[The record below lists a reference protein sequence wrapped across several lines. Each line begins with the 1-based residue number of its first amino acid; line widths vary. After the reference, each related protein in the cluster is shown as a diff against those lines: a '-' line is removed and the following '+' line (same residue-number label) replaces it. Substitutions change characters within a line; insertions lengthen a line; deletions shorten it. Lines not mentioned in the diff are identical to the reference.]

1 MIVKCL
7 EDRIS
12 SNLYRAPSICLGFA
26 DVKLLVGQM
35 KRSTAPLGRS
45 GLSRACQGPMHSC
58 VVREGARV
66 QHRMTRRK
74 KKKRVRNGQVSQPLV
89 PYTEADFPNPH
100 ATDRRVGKS
109 SQYQVLT
116 RSDVLTEGTRKIKQ
130 NRGDA
135 FLFCHDHGDA
145 VPRARRVLSTND
157 LRKFQVWRQGNQAAL
172 RSTPA

>member
-1 MIVKCL
+1 MPRFCRREVACWS
-7 EDRIS
+7 DQAFHGAS
-12 SNLYRAPSICLGFA
+12 WPFW
-26 DVKLLVGQM
+26 LVE
-35 KRSTAPLGRS
+35 
-45 GLSRACQGPMHSC
+45 GLSRAYAFWRSTRRG
-58 VVREGARV
+58 RARV